1 MTGKSWA
8 ARAVRQ
14 FGVGRIILSVSQQ
27 VSLTGLNV
35 ASSAASR
42 SSLATRPR
50 PGDGAGSGR
59 CGDEAQR
66 LVPQATPSS
75 AQGNRAKED
84 CPPDQPLLLLSPHCP
99 VVGSRVAMPESWHP
113 ATLNASDES
122 EHDSRGEAA
131 ASS

>member
-1 MTGKSWA
+1 MMASAPAWTIELICWIWRCA
-8 ARAVRQ
+8 
-14 FGVGRIILSVSQQ
+14 FGPETWICRSTLSAMSF
-27 VSLTGLNV
+27 
-35 ASSAASR
+35 
-42 SSLATRPR
+42 
-50 PGDGAGSGR
+50 D
-59 CGDEAQR
+59 
-66 LVPQATPSS
+66 

-99 VVGSRVAMPESWHP
+99 VVGSRVAMPESWRP